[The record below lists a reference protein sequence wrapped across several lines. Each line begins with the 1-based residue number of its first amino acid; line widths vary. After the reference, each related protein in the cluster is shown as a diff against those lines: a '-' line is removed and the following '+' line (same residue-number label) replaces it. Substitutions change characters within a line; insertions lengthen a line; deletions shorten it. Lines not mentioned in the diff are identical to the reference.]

1 MASKTRYR
9 ELMYRQAFPG
19 VWRFVGDGCDI
30 GPQYPTRAELL
41 ADLDRFAAEYGCD
54 GAFDEASAL
63 RARVAE
69 LETALQGMLD
79 AASLTPGDCYTDGMP
94 NANWGA
100 IDRAKATARSALKG
114 E

>member
-1 MASKTRYR
+1 MAPANDFFLVAQTLA
-9 ELMYRQAFPG
+9 EE
-19 VWRFVGDGCDI
+19 VG
-30 GPQYPTRAELL
+30 T
-41 ADLDRFAAEYGCD
+41 
-54 GAFDEASAL
+54 L

-100 IDRAKATARSALKG
+100 IDRAKATARVALDRK
-114 E
+114 

>member
-1 MASKTRYR
+1 MKRHPKLTRSERYR
-9 ELMYRQAFPG
+9 
-19 VWRFVGDGCDI
+19 
-30 GPQYPTRAELL
+30 AET
-41 ADLDRFAAEYGCD
+41 E
-54 GAFDEASAL
+54 

-100 IDRAKATARSALKG
+100 IDRAKATARAALGAKG
-114 E
+114 EGT

>member
-1 MASKTRYR
+1 MKKG
-9 ELMYRQAFPG
+9 L
-19 VWRFVGDGCDI
+19 
-30 GPQYPTRAELL
+30 AEGLSYTGLQMQDMKRRLL
-41 ADLDRFAAEYGCD
+41 STEESRDT
-54 GAFDEASAL
+54 L

-100 IDRAKATARSALKG
+100 IDRAKATARVALDRK
-114 E
+114 